1 MWIFDGVITDE
12 DNSATNTATM
22 EQSQTSED
30 NSLIISDSQDNTVI
44 TNISSSDIPDSAIS
58 FFDETTE
65 ATQTE
70 NIWTSLFWNKI
81 VSEQESVQSAEEWDV
96 VFSQEEAVDNT
107 SLVNLFWTSEQS
119 DIITQAT
126 TSTVVWNPNEILA
139 NAISSLEIFLAWHED
154 SIADKMESIEAKQV
168 QINNLKQEI
177 KALNEEAKVVAEEKM
192 KVEKMIELF
201 KSQKV

>member
-1 MWIFDGVITDE
+1 MWIFDGIITDE
-12 DNSATNTATM
+12 DNSTATVTM
-22 EQSQTSED
+22 EQPQTNED
-30 NSLIISDSQDNTVI
+30 NLLIIGDSQDNTI
-44 TNISSSDIPDSAIS
+44 TTDISSSDIPDSAIS

-65 ATQTE
+65 ATQTG
-70 NIWTSLFWNKI
+70 NIWTSLFWNEV
-81 VSEQESVQSAEEWDV
+81 VSEQESVQLAEEWDIV
-96 VFSQEEAVDNT
+96 SFQEEAADNA
-107 SLVNLFWTSEQS
+107 SVNLFWTPEQS
-119 DIITQAT
+119 DIITQDT
-126 TSTVVWNPNEILA
+126 TLSVAWNPNEILA
-139 NAISSLEIFLAWHED
+139 NAISSLETFLAWHEN